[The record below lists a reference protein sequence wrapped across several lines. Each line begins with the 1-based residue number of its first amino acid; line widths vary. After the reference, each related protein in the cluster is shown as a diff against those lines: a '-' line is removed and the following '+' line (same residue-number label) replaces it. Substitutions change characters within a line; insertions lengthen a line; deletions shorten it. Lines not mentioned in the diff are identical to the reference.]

1 MFKNNFLATG
11 GEMQDIEIHDIQ
23 SERNV
28 QSITGHE
35 TRYCKCT
42 YIAAALFKIRHLE
55 QTPFVVN

>member
-35 TRYCKCT
+35 TR
-42 YIAAALFKIRHLE
+42 
-55 QTPFVVN
+55 

>member
-1 MFKNNFLATG
+1 MYQDNVLATG

-35 TRYCKCT
+35 TR
-42 YIAAALFKIRHLE
+42 
-55 QTPFVVN
+55 